1 MGNEIVLKKMINA
14 MGADKGRRLMD
25 EILTKMGLKELRTPD
40 DRFLFGNELIRRGGV
55 GKLIGQAIAM
65 QARLHGAT
73 I

>member
-25 EILTKMGLKELRTPD
+25 EILTTMGLKELRTPD
-40 DRFLFGNELIRRGGV
+40 DRFLFGSELIRRGGI
-55 GKLIGQAIAM
+55 GKLLGQAIAM